1 MLINLFNKNNAK
13 IMLFLALS
21 PGSKYSRK
29 EIKEKTELNNMPLD
43 NSLNILL
50 NLNVIN
56 EQKKLYYLNLENP
69 FVQLILKEKTKM
81 SNLPLKIQFL
91 LLDFVEHILR
101 LKLINEIILF
111 GSYAKLIFS
120 EKSDIDIAIVLDDKS
135 RNKEKIG
142 KKISAFEKKL
152 SKKYKKDIQIHFF
165 IESDLKHKKDPL
177 IKDIL
182 KNGRGLLENK
192 NEY

>member
-1 MLINLFNKNNAK
+1 MLINFFNKNNAR

-29 EIKEKTELNNMPLD
+29 EIKERTKLNNMPLD

-50 NLNVIN
+50 NLDAIN
-56 EQKKLYYLNLENP
+56 EQKRLYYLNLENL
-69 FVQLILKEKTKM
+69 FIQLLLKEKTKM

-91 LLDFVEHILR
+91 LLDFADYILR
-101 LKLINEIILF
+101 LKSIKEIILF

-120 EKSDIDIAIVLDDKS
+120 EKSDVDIAVILADKA
-135 RNKEKIG
+135 RNKEKIE

-165 IESDLKHKKDPL
+165 NESDLKHKEDPL

-182 KNGRGLLENK
+182 KNGRTLLRE
-192 NEY
+192 